1 MIIHES
7 FNSDLFVIFLEEH
20 VISHTNSYSD
30 SKFVLIM
37 NNIKIHHDEIFIISS
52 YFININE
59 LNISVMS
66 LESNSHI
73 FHRTLRISI
82 QSKKPLQISKFDVK
96 DIIKRIQE

>member
-20 VISHTNSYSD
+20 VISHTNSYLD
-30 SKFVLIM
+30 SKFILIM
-37 NNIKIHHDEIFIISS
+37 NNVKIHHDEIFIISS

-66 LESNSHI
+66 LESNSYI

-82 QSKKPLQISKFDVK
+82 QSKKSLQISKFDVK
-96 DIIKRIQE
+96 DIIKRI